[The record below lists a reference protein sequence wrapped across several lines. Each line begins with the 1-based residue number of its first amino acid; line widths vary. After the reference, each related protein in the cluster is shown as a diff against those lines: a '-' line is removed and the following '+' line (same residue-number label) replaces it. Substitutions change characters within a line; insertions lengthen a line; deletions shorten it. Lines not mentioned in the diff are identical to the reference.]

1 VNAGEKTIPSAQ
13 VIPALKAAA
22 RFGKAVDRFARKIH
36 PEVMRA
42 LVYGGVTAK
51 TLESK
56 DTLEKVLSKVAT
68 DFRKQDI
75 FFEYSL
81 SQDKERGTWFAN
93 IENAIQ
99 GSRRVAT
106 INSGMLESPEY
117 EELLKHF
124 QVMETLGKGPF
135 VLKGE
140 KKEATVDNAEEL
152 ARKVSENAKE
162 GTSIQR
168 YKGLGEMNPE
178 QLWET
183 TMDPKR
189 RTFLQVSVEYA
200 VEADGIF
207 SVLMGDQVEPRRQFI
222 EENALR
228 VKNLDI

>member
-1 VNAGEKTIPSAQ
+1 MEGTKAIPTPQ
-13 VIPALKAAA
+13 VIPTLKAAA
-22 RFGKAVDRFARKIH
+22 KFSKAVDRFSKRIH
-36 PEVMRA
+36 PDAIRG

-56 DTLEKVLSKVAT
+56 EKLEQALAEIAT
-68 DFRKQDI
+68 NVRKQDV
-75 FFEYSL
+75 FFEYTVA
-81 SQDKERGTWFAN
+81 QDKEHGTWFAN
-93 IENAIQ
+93 IENVVQ

-106 INSGMLESPEY
+106 VNSNMLESPEY
-117 EELLKHF
+117 EELLKYL
-124 QVMETLGKGPF
+124 QVMQTLGAGPF

-140 KKEATVDNAEEL
+140 KKESTVPNVEAL
-152 ARKVSENAKE
+152 ARRVSENAKE
-162 GTSIQR
+162 GFTIQR

-189 RTFLQVSVEYA
+189 RTLLQVSVDDA

-228 VKNLDI
+228 VKNLDV